1 MTTKRQIIDDA
12 YTAVGLASYV
22 FDLTA
27 EELQHAKRSLD
38 GMMAEWGV
46 RGAHMGWNAGGSVS
60 DESGLPD
67 WAVSAVSL
75 NLGLRLAG
83 AAGKPVMPETKAAA
97 RAAYQTVLTMTAD
110 RVEMALDRR
119 LVPAGAGNRRVYGYR
134 GVYLDPPAPQ
144 VNTGQDGP
152 LDLG

>member
-1 MTTKRQIIDDA
+1 VTTKRQIIDDA

-27 EELQHAKRSLD
+27 EELQHAKRTLD

-46 RGAHMGWNAGGSVS
+46 RGVRIGWNAGGAVS

-67 WAVSAVSL
+67 WAVQAASL

-83 AAGKPVMPETKAAA
+83 AAGKVVQPETRAAA
-97 RAAYQTVLTMTAD
+97 RAAYNAVLVMSAE

-119 LVPAGAGNRRVYGYR
+119 QVPAGAGNRRVYGYR